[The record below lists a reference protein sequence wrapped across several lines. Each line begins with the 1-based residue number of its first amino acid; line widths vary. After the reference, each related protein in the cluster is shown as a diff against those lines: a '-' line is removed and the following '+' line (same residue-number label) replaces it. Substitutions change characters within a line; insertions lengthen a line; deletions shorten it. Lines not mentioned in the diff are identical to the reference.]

1 MEKEWK
7 RRFLLVAFGVGL
19 MAALMK
25 LNYVVG
31 YLAGL
36 LALITPILTGLLLAF
51 ILSVPMKG
59 IARILARCSKKLA
72 ANEKRLD
79 SLSLL
84 LTMTSIAVILALVCT
99 IAIPELIQS
108 VMSIVQ
114 LVEKHGPE
122 WIAQLKQYGLDP
134 AQYGFDLA
142 NIQAWIDRLDL
153 KSMLERVLTGA
164 GSLIGSVVNVASST
178 VSLAVNATFSI
189 VIMFYVLMSKRE
201 LGRQMRRLLTAAFH
215 EKAAGRICDIAALT
229 HRTYAKFLSGQC
241 VEVVIL
247 GVLMF
252 VAFTVFRIPYAGL
265 TAALTAVFAFIPYV
279 GAFAS
284 CVIGAMLTLLAE
296 PSKVLL
302 CIIVYQAVQFI
313 ENQFIYPHVVG
324 NSVGLAPLWTL
335 VAAVLGGKLFG
346 LAGMVFFIPLTA
358 VVYQLV
364 RAWIARRLTPRLPEP
379 MQ

>member
-1 MEKEWK
+1 MGKVWK
-7 RRFLLVAFGVGL
+7 NRFLLVAFGVGL
-19 MAALMK
+19 LTALLK

-31 YLAGL
+31 YFARIMAL
-36 LALITPILTGLLLAF
+36 LTPILAGLLLAF
-51 ILSVPMKG
+51 IVSVPMNGYAKLLRRC
-59 IARILARCSKKLA
+59 AKKVRIS
-72 ANEKRLD
+72 EKRID
-79 SLSLL
+79 SISLL
-84 LTMTSIAVILALVCT
+84 LTMLSVAVILALVCT
-99 IAIPELIQS
+99 IAIPELVQS
-108 VMSIVQ
+108 VWSVVQ

-134 AQYGFDLA
+134 AQYGLDSA
-142 NIQAWIDRLDL
+142 TIQTWIDKLDL
-153 KSMLERVLTGA
+153 KSMLEHVLTGA
-164 GSLIGSVVNVASST
+164 GSLIGSVVNVASTT
-178 VSLAVNATFSI
+178 VSGAVNATFSV
-189 VIMFYVLMSKRE
+189 VIMFYVLIGKQE
-201 LGRQMRRLLTAAFH
+201 LARRTRRLLTAVCR
-215 EKAAGRICDIAALT
+215 EKAADRICGIAELT

-252 VAFTVFRIPYAGL
+252 AAFLVFRLPYAGL

-284 CVIGAMLTLLAE
+284 CVIAALLTLLAA

-324 NSVGLAPLWTL
+324 NSVGLSPLWTL

-358 VVYQLV
+358 VAVQLV
-364 RAWIARRLTPRLPEP
+364 RGWVDRRLTPRLPGST
-379 MQ
+379 Q